1 MVQRDMMKKEKR
13 KEAKRRANQKKKK
26 VTMARVVE
34 GLSSLKSSSEVK
46 QWQQHSKFEYQSL

>member
-46 QWQQHSKFEYQSL
+46 QWQQHKWQR